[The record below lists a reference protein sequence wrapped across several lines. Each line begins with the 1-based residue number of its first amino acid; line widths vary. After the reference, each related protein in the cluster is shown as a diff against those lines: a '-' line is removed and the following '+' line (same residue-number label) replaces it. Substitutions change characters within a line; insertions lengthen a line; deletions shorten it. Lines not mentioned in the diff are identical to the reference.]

1 MEKEEKEQAGEE
13 ENKEVEEG
21 DYGREEWG
29 GGKKEKKWKRGWWEA
44 TLTEGVL
51 LNVYEE
57 DDEQVW
63 QEPERLRR
71 NENKRN
77 SRVQSKDRKENNTD

>member
-1 MEKEEKEQAGEE
+1 MRRRKKGEE
-13 ENKEVEEG
+13 MEE
-21 DYGREEWG
+21 RMM
-29 GGKKEKKWKRGWWEA
+29 RSM
-44 TLTEGVL
+44 LTEGVL

-71 NENKRN
+71 NKNKRN